1 MPLISIV
8 IPTRNRAYLLQTAI
22 QSALSQN
29 FDDFEVVVSDNY
41 STDATFETV
50 NKFNDP
56 RLRYVKTSKA
66 MHMPDSWEFALEQ
79 ARGEYITFLSDD
91 DAIHPNLLK
100 ISWNAVTR
108 TSCDIIV
115 WPFGGIYYHDVFVD
129 PSKRNT
135 FEFLQPTK
143 KEYKISRDEILAKVF
158 NCEFTHHLPRPLSSL
173 VARTAISDVKE
184 KFGRLFYPIAPDYTS
199 ALALLSVR
207 SNIIYIED
215 LLLIWGVSKDS
226 IGQDCAISGDATRKF
241 IDEFKYDNYKLFE
254 YTPFDFLTI
263 TNCIA
268 DSLLRMQELTN
279 VSNTPYNWETYFYSV
294 YQEISVL
301 KGFGNDVSKELDRFF
316 EVLATQPENLRL
328 IIERKIE
335 VYNAKMHKSV
345 FNKLVAKIKNVGYV
359 SAILDKLYYNRRETL
374 KTVNGNDFGFSNIF
388 ECSQNIDKICNF
400 HLKK

>member
-115 WPFGGIYYHDVFVD
+115 WPFGGIYYHDVFH
-129 PSKRNT
+129 SSFRGRNSADLVNLK
-135 FEFLQPTK
+135 F
-143 KEYKISRDEILAKVF
+143 DLAIVGTRHSGLNTNQLF
-158 NCEFTHHLPRPLSSL
+158 SSTEL
-173 VARTAISDVKE
+173 VLDCT
-184 KFGRLFYPIAPDYTS
+184 G
-199 ALALLSVR
+199 
-207 SNIIYIED
+207 
-215 LLLIWGVSKDS
+215 S
-226 IGQDCAISGDATRKF
+226 I
-241 IDEFKYDNYKLFE
+241 
-254 YTPFDFLTI
+254 
-263 TNCIA
+263 
-268 DSLLRMQELTN
+268 
-279 VSNTPYNWETYFYSV
+279 
-294 YQEISVL
+294 
-301 KGFGNDVSKELDRFF
+301 
-316 EVLATQPENLRL
+316 
-328 IIERKIE
+328 
-335 VYNAKMHKSV
+335 
-345 FNKLVAKIKNVGYV
+345 VG
-359 SAILDKLYYNRRETL
+359 AHGI
-374 KTVNGNDFGFSNIF
+374 
-388 ECSQNIDKICNF
+388 
-400 HLKK
+400 